1 MWIAPELGRPIGN
14 RRHNQRSDT
23 KTKSPRNPNGPTLVT
38 SNDTPV
44 TPIKKKTASVKLAG
58 DENPPVTFS
67 PEKLAEL
74 LNMLTDQKAEL
85 AALKAKAFKGDK
97 AVEIAKAIR
106 SPRTKPRS
114 SPCSG

>member
-1 MWIAPELGRPIGN
+1 
-14 RRHNQRSDT
+14 
-23 KTKSPRNPNGPTLVT
+23 
-38 SNDTPV
+38 
-44 TPIKKKTASVKLAG
+44 VKLAG

-97 AVEIAKAIR
+97 AVEIAKATLTR
-106 SPRTKPRS
+106 RRYPERPDCWDVYYGGMCTA
-114 SPCSG
+114 G